1 MVPAARATV
10 ALRELELED
19 EVELRVLQT
28 HGAGLFEVRVR
39 VDEKE

>member
-1 MVPAARATV
+1 MGV
-10 ALRELELED
+10 LRELELED

-28 HGAGLFEVRVR
+28 HGVGLFEVRVR